1 MYCWAILIKNI
12 TLILKSSDF
21 DPYNI
26 CLNSLQLLNSFT
38 PNSASIFNTNKQ
50 L

>member
-1 MYCWAILIKNI
+1 MYCWTILIKNI